1 MLSVT
6 LRQFEYVT
14 AIWRHS
20 SVSAAAATLNVSQPA
35 LSVALGQL
43 EAELGKP
50 LFFRRS
56 GGPMV
61 PTSFGRDFLESTAR
75 IVGDTERLM
84 TGNIAEP
91 GRPVVVGFFED
102 LAPLLLA
109 PILSHLGQLLPHIR
123 VHPVLGDF
131 EDVSSGLGKSGRMDF
146 AITYDLGLDDA
157 YVRSE
162 LVRLPIQAVVSVD
175 HPFAQAGA
183 ATMAEVA
190 SAPIIVTDQGLSKAH
205 MLRVF
210 SERGHRL
217 SIAHMAGT
225 METMRSLAANGLGVG
240 LSYTKPKSDTSY
252 DGKPVR
258 QVPIIDADTT
268 EPIILVSHRENAL
281 SGNAERTREA
291 IMRMVL
297 EL

>member
-1 MLSVT
+1 MLSIT
-6 LRQFEYVT
+6 LRQLEYVT

-20 SVSAAAATLNVSQPA
+20 GVSSAAVALNVSQPA

-50 LFFRRS
+50 LFLRRS
-56 GGPMV
+56 GGPMI
-61 PTSFGRDFLESTAR
+61 PTSFGRDFLEGASR
-75 IVGDTERLM
+75 IVGDTQRLM
-84 TGNIAEP
+84 TGDVVET
-91 GRPVVVGFFED
+91 GQPVVLGFFED

-109 PILSHLGQLLPHIR
+109 PVLSHLGRVLPDIHI
-123 VHPVLGDF
+123 HPLLGDF

-157 YVRSE
+157 YIRSE
-162 LVRLPIQAVVSVD
+162 LLRLPIQAVVSAD
-175 HPFAQAGA
+175 HPFAHAGA

-190 SAPIIVTDQGLSKAH
+190 SAPIIVTDQGLSKTH

-240 LSYTKPKSDTSY
+240 LSYTRPKSEITY
-252 DGKPVR
+252 DGKAVR
-258 QVPIIDADTT
+258 QVPITDAAVT
-268 EPIILVSHRENAL
+268 EPIILVSHRDNAL
-281 SGNAERTREA
+281 SGNAERTRDA
-291 IMRMVL
+291 IMGMVL